1 MPHAGKVVK
10 SFVDRG
16 FGYLKLDHRE
26 ASGLPDEL
34 FFHFAEVHKYHPFP
48 GHGGFDGAYI
58 GEEVE
63 VGAIATTSKGMNAQ
77 RIVVVSERLYV
88 PSAKIY
94 MFDDKKGYGYIQHR
108 LGEALVHLNCV
119 KEKYNRHKL
128 GKGSEIVECLLC
140 RDRDGRWRVGRCS
153 LP

>member
-1 MPHAGKVVK
+1 MPQAGIVVK
-10 SFVDRG
+10 AFVDRG
-16 FGYLKLDHRE
+16 FGYLKLDNPE
-26 ASGLPDEL
+26 APGLPDEL
-34 FFHFAEVHKYHPFP
+34 FFHFTEVEKFFPVP

-63 VGAIATTSKGMNAQ
+63 VGTIATTEKGPNAQ
-77 RIVVVSERLYV
+77 RIVVVSERMYV
-88 PSAKIY
+88 HSAKLY
-94 MFDDKKGYGYIQHR
+94 KFDDEKGYGYIRHR
-108 LGEALVHLNCV
+108 LGEALIHLNCI

-153 LP
+153 LA